1 MFDQPLFLRTLSRF
15 AAALPSEYDV
25 EHVLTELT
33 ESVTGILGLAGSGVT
48 VLQDDGRLSFMTA
61 VGSRYAEMERAQE
74 QYQQGPC
81 RDAVDTARVVSVTDV
96 RQKTGRWEEY
106 VQTARR
112 LGVAGV
118 AGIPMR
124 LGNRVVGAL
133 DLYADEPRDWS
144 QEDLDVATV
153 LADVA
158 TGYIVNASK
167 VEQLEQLNGQ
177 LQQALSSRVLLEQ
190 AKGIIAEHHGITVD
204 AAFTVM
210 RKHARDHNTGLR
222 AVAQSVVEDGLRM

>member
-1 MFDQPLFLRTLSRF
+1 MFDQPLFLRALSRF

-25 EHVLTELT
+25 EQVLTELA
-33 ESVTGILGLAGSGVT
+33 ESATGILGLAGSGVT

-61 VGSRYAEMERAQE
+61 VGSPYAEMEQVEERH
-74 QYQQGPC
+74 QQGPC
-81 RDAVDTARVVSVTDV
+81 RDAVDTGRVVSVTDV
-96 RQKTGRWEEY
+96 RQETGRWGEY
-106 VQTARR
+106 VHTARR

-118 AGIPMR
+118 AGVPMR
-124 LGNRVVGAL
+124 LENRVFGAL
-133 DLYADEPRDWS
+133 NLYGDEPRDWS

-177 LQQALSSRVLLEQ
+177 LQQALSSRVLIEQ

-204 AAFTVM
+204 EAFSGM
-210 RKHARDHNTGLR
+210 RTYARNHNTALR
-222 AVAQSVVEDGLRM
+222 GVAQSVVEGGLRM